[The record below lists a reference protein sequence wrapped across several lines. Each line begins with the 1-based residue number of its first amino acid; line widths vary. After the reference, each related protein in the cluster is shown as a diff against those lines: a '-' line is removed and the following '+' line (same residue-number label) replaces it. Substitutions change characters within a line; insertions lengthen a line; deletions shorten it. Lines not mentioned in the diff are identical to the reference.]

1 MVGAPSISDA
11 HNNPAL
17 GELLDA
23 GAILQSIFAA
33 AGMIDNNG
41 WEYVKA
47 VLEHDQSTENISCSN
62 V

>member
-41 WEYVKA
+41 EGSHGSA
-47 VLEHDQSTENISCSN
+47 
-62 V
+62 